1 MGCLA
6 SKPIVDGIEKDYQG
20 TLRVVR
26 LDARNSENRE
36 LANQIGVQM
45 TPTYVLFDANAKE
58 IYRSSGMLNRGT
70 IDEFMQSIKK

>member
-1 MGCLA
+1 MGCVA

-20 TLRVVR
+20 VLRVVR

-58 IYRSSGMLNRGT
+58 VYRSSGTLNRSA
-70 IDEFMQSIKK
+70 IDEFVTSIKK

>member
-1 MGCLA
+1 MGCVA
-6 SKPIVDGIEKDYQG
+6 SKPIVDGIEKDHQG

-36 LANQIGVQM
+36 LANSIGVQM

-58 IYRSSGMLNRGT
+58 VYRSSGTLNRSV
-70 IDEFMQSIKK
+70 IDEFVKSTKK

>member
-1 MGCLA
+1 MGCVA
-6 SKPIVDGIEKDYQG
+6 TKPIVDGIEKDYQG

-36 LANQIGVQM
+36 LANSIGVQM

-58 IYRSSGMLNRGT
+58 VYRSSGTLNRGV
-70 IDEFMQSIKK
+70 IDELIKSINK

>member
-1 MGCLA
+1 MGCVA

-20 TLRVVR
+20 VLRVVR

-58 IYRSSGMLNRGT
+58 VYRSSGTLSRSA
-70 IDEFMQSIKK
+70 IDAFVTSINK

>member
-26 LDARNSENRE
+26 LDARNSDNRE
-36 LANQIGVQM
+36 LANQLGVQM
-45 TPTYVLFDANAKE
+45 TPTYVLFDAQAKE
-58 IYRSSGMLNRGT
+58 RYRSSGALNRDR
-70 IDEFMQSIKK
+70 IDELMQSFSK